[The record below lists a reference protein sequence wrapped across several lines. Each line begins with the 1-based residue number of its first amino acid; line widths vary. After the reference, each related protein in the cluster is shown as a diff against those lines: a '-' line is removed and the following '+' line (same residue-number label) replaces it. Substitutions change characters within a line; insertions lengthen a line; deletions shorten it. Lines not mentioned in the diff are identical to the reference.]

1 MKYVVRMSKEALKQ
15 LKDIADRRIRQEIFD
30 RIETLA
36 TDPDKQGKPLKN
48 ELAGLRSIRVVN
60 QRFRVIY
67 EVQKEQ
73 VVVVVVAV
81 GIRKQGDRADS
92 YRKAA
97 LLARTMSSFFKY
109 SNAPEKS
116 QKI

>member
-1 MKYVVRMSKEALKQ
+1 MKYVVRISKEALKQ
-15 LKDIADRRIRQEIFD
+15 LKDITDRRIRQEIFD
-30 RIETLA
+30 RIKALEN
-36 TDPDKQGKPLKN
+36 DPEEQGKPLRN

-81 GIRKQGDRADS
+81 GIRKQGDRADV

-97 LLARTMSSFFKY
+97 LLARTTRFSTDERQERK
-109 SNAPEKS
+109 
-116 QKI
+116 

>member
-1 MKYVVRMSKEALKQ
+1 MKYVVRISKKALKQ
-15 LKDIADRRIRQEIFD
+15 LKDITDRRIRQEIFD
-30 RIETLA
+30 RIKALEN
-36 TDPDKQGKPLKN
+36 DPEEQGKPLRN

-81 GIRKQGDRADS
+81 GIRKQGDRADV

-97 LLARTMSSFFKY
+97 LLMRTVHSG
-109 SNAPEKS
+109 KS
-116 QKI
+116 DREGHK